1 MKIQSA
7 GRLGNTL
14 FIWAYA
20 IYVSKERNTEVSIF
34 TDKFHSVVG
43 LEAKETRTLLSEPGI
58 RFYNSD
64 IFGLLLVFIDWVCS
78 RTIRL
83 GSVLK
88 KFLGVSDEDEP
99 ITSRTHIIRG
109 FFQKS
114 TYLLKNKGLL
124 TVKLL
129 LATSSVERGS
139 EKVRQ
144 LKSKYPQYQVV
155 HIRLGD
161 YANSEFGVISP
172 ESYKSELDPFIPTL
186 ICTDGSREEVLRMID
201 FPFEEILTPTALS
214 TWETLCVMQG
224 ASKFI
229 GVNSTLSW
237 WGAFLAISRGNLAL
251 LPDQWSKSGN
261 SKDLNLLNLE
271 GSKSYKVQFI

>member
-20 IYVSKERNTEVSIF
+20 IYLSKEINTEVSIF

-43 LEAKETRTLLSEPGI
+43 LEANETRTLLSEPEI

-64 IFGLLLVFIDWVCS
+64 LFGLLLVFTDWVCVRS
-78 RTIRL
+78 IKL
-83 GSVLK
+83 GSTLK
-88 KFLGVSDEDEP
+88 KFLGVSDEDQP
-99 ITSRTHIIRG
+99 ITSRTNIIRG
-109 FFQKS
+109 YFQNS
-114 TYLLKNKGLL
+114 TYVLANKGLL
-124 TVKLL
+124 AEKLL

-144 LKSKYPQYQVV
+144 LKKKYPQYQVV

-161 YANSEFGVISP
+161 FANSEFGVISP
-172 ESYKSELDPFIPTL
+172 ECYKSELDPVIPTL

-201 FPFEEILTPTALS
+201 FPFEEILTPTAIS

-224 ASKFI
+224 ASRFI

-237 WGAFLAISRGNLAL
+237 WGAFLAISEGNLAF
-251 LPDQWSKSGN
+251 LPDQWSKSGS
-261 SKDLNLLNLE
+261 SKDPNLLNLE